1 MLQIVDGLDDLISS
15 GFAEQLNIIK
25 KQLQPD
31 IQVGVLSATFSEEVV
46 KATKQWL
53 QDPIHR
59 AVSDSVPPASS
70 ACITQTVSVVTTAE
84 SKLAKVRFLRS
95 EGCYCS
101 ALLAIVMAMNLF
113 DMLLCLVL
121 SSGENPLKNL
131 HSFEYNAVPCIVKVI
146 P

>member
-46 KATKQWL
+46 NATKQWL
-53 QDPIHR
+53 QDPILR
-59 AVSDSVPPASS
+59 AVSDSLPPASS

-95 EGCYCS
+95 EGC
-101 ALLAIVMAMNLF
+101 F
-113 DMLLCLVL
+113 
-121 SSGENPLKNL
+121 
-131 HSFEYNAVPCIVKVI
+131 AVHFWQP
-146 P
+146 